1 MVKSLSSDSRKSAFG
16 EAARRSLETCS
27 AGRAGAHRAAPDAR
41 ERIPALAEWLGP
53 IISAVYTCYF
63 GDRTLGPPTGSFSRA
78 KQLNH
83 SNACTHHT
91 SFSKTLLNLR
101 RQTRRD
107 WCGCVCEK
115 PHRLEGHRDNARSR
129 FFKRPQVGRIEA
141 DLMITNNDNR
151 IFS

>member
-91 SFSKTLLNLR
+91 SFSKNATPFETQKRGGTGVDAFARNR
-101 RQTRRD
+101 TDWKGIATTRAPD
-107 WCGCVCEK
+107 FS
-115 PHRLEGHRDNARSR
+115 NAL
-129 FFKRPQVGRIEA
+129 KLAG
-141 DLMITNNDNR
+141 
-151 IFS
+151 